1 MYMAVLI
8 WMHVT
13 IMQMQQL
20 MAAQYRMV
28 ALEESRRAATREQ
41 ARIRHKRFVGDGV
54 AYTRD

>member
-1 MYMAVLI
+1 
-8 WMHVT
+8 
-13 IMQMQQL
+13 MQQL